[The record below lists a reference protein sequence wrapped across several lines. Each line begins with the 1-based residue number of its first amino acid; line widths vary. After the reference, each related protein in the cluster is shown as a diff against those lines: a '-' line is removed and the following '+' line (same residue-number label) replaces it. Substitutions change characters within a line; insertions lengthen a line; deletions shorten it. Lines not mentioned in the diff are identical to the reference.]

1 MLRWPVRKGG
11 QWSLYG
17 TGKGNT
23 EQLASKTHL
32 NLAGDT
38 VDTFSAAKWSASKSF
53 DSDGL
58 RLGDWYMPQMDECY
72 DIFAQMKLD
81 GSDPVNA
88 TLKKMTGNARSL
100 SVSRWVP
107 AHHYSRNAWIMNN
120 YGYFY
125 NNAFIGNNRCEAV
138 ALLTFGG
145 AI

>member
-1 MLRWPVRKGG
+1 MTVLILLVRTSLRIINIALICALNMAHSTITSRALCFRWPVRKGG

-58 RLGDWYMPQMDECY
+58 RLGDWYMPQMDECF
-72 DIFAQMKLD
+72 DIFAPMKLD

-88 TLKKMTGNARSL
+88 TLKKNDGKCPL
-100 SVSRWVP
+100 FVGVPLGSR
-107 AHHYSRNAWIMNN
+107 A
-120 YGYFY
+120 
-125 NNAFIGNNRCEAV
+125 
-138 ALLTFGG
+138 
-145 AI
+145 